1 MSTDSSKIKKTIK
14 SITFSGKWTTI
25 KFGQS
30 FQPRD
35 QNDVVEEQPTFKSNM
50 SRHPDFERAM
60 QRLKVHYMLRLLD
73 FLKPEDGDGKIMDQ
87 KYFEE
92 HKYEDDARF
101 ENVEITGIIITTKKD
116 MSGFQIL
123 GRIETNDG
131 QVSKPKSPVI
141 SLLKTDGGYNY
152 PLLTLADEHIE
163 TLKLEALEYLN
174 YKSNSQQL
182 KMSLHANPQ
191 TAA

>member
-1 MSTDSSKIKKTIK
+1 MSVDSSKIKKTIK

-60 QRLKVHYMLRLLD
+60 ERMKVHLIVRCGFANADDRLG
-73 FLKPEDGDGKIMDQ
+73 KPIEKAWFD
-87 KYFEE
+87 E
-92 HKYEDDARF
+92 HLYEDDPRF
-101 ENVEITGIIITTKKD
+101 SEVIVTGIIITTKKD
-116 MSGFQIL
+116 LSGFQIV
-123 GRIETNDG
+123 GTSYTSDG
-131 QVSKPKSPVI
+131 QIVKLKSPVI

-152 PLLTLADEHIE
+152 PLLSLVDEHKDVLE
-163 TLKLEALEYLN
+163 LEAMEYLK

-182 KMSLHANPQ
+182 KMSLHSDPK